1 MFQRKAIAHTRPGII
16 AVEIGN
22 DTWLN
27 LNLLVA
33 DVFDL
38 LVLDV
43 LVLKINACSGSRR
56 NDVGIQHKGNRGNDG
71 CRNGIGYH
79 QPPET
84 HAGGQHGNDFG
95 MVGQLRC
102 EEDNR
107 NEGEQRTEQIR
118 IIGNEVQVVIE
129 NDGLQ
134 RHIGTEEFVD
144 FLIDVEHDSNGN
156 DQQNRKHVGPEELLD
171 DVSVDPF

>member
-1 MFQRKAIAHTRPGII
+1 
-16 AVEIGN
+16 
-22 DTWLN
+22 
-27 LNLLVA
+27 
-33 DVFDL
+33 
-38 LVLDV
+38 
-43 LVLKINACSGSRR
+43 
-56 NDVGIQHKGNRGNDG
+56 
-71 CRNGIGYH
+71 
-79 QPPET
+79 
-84 HAGGQHGNDFG
+84 

-102 EEDNR
+102 KEDNR

-134 RHIGTEEFVD
+134 RYIGTEEFVD

-156 DQQNRKHVGPEELLD
+156 DQQNRKHIGPEELLD